1 MEQLR
6 LNFPATLAICI
17 SDNIAILSSCLARD
31 KYISHSTAAPHTKLF
46 AYSISNNHNSTRLVP
61 RFPMA
66 ADAAQ
71 AKKITLREFKSEE
84 FRVWEVTTKAT
95 LKLHKLL
102 GIVDGTDPN
111 PTPRNPD
118 GTIRAISAAL
128 RTQINKWENDH
139 ERAREAIIRCLPN
152 AELLKLVDVQDDAS
166 AIWRRL
172 HDEYGRSSN
181 LEYVRASND
190 LALLKKDD

>member
-1 MEQLR
+1 
-6 LNFPATLAICI
+6 
-17 SDNIAILSSCLARD
+17 
-31 KYISHSTAAPHTKLF
+31 
-46 AYSISNNHNSTRLVP
+46 
-61 RFPMA
+61 MA

-71 AKKITLREFKSEE
+71 AKKITLREFKSQE

-102 GIVDGTDPN
+102 GIVDGTDLN
-111 PTPRNPD
+111 PTPRNQD
-118 GTIRAISAAL
+118 GTIGAISAAL
-128 RTQINKWENDH
+128 RTRINKWENDH

-172 HDEYGRSSN
+172 RDEYGRSSN

-190 LALLKKDD
+190 LALLKKDDKM